1 MPLRETSRPAVE
13 TNLGESLHLV
23 TGPRAPRTSRL
34 VGTCRSDYI
43 RFCDVSLVY
52 CFRVRKDTP
61 PTSPK
66 GEYLFRS
73 IKTVQSGATQTGIA
87 LPVVHLV
94 LSSCFPVS
102 KPAKVSRMLAFLPA
116 QRRPDSFRYSTP
128 TAFPAHREIG
138 MIRRG
143 LFHVIEDPDAFLHAG
158 FPDLPTSKA
167 SH

>member
-1 MPLRETSRPAVE
+1 MPLPETSRPAAN

-23 TGPRAPRTSRL
+23 TGPRALRTLRL
-34 VGTCRSDYI
+34 VTTCRSDYI
-43 RFCDVSLVY
+43 LFCDVSLVY

-66 GEYLFRS
+66 GEYLFRA
-73 IKTVQSGATQTGIA
+73 IKTVQSGATQIGIA
-87 LPVVHLV
+87 LPVVHSV

-143 LFHVIEDPDAFLHAG
+143 LFHVIEDPDAFCTRG
-158 FPDLPTSKA
+158 VS
-167 SH
+167 

>member
-1 MPLRETSRPAVE
+1 MPLGETSRPAVE

-23 TGPRAPRTSRL
+23 TGPRALRTPRL
-34 VGTCRSDYI
+34 VTTGGSNYTL
-43 RFCDVSLVY
+43 FCDVSLVY

-61 PTSPK
+61 PPSPK
-66 GEYLFRS
+66 GEYLLRS
-73 IKTVQSGATQTGIA
+73 IKTVQSGATQTGVA

-128 TAFPAHREIG
+128 TAF
-138 MIRRG
+138 RG
-143 LFHVIEDPDAFLHAG
+143 TEKSGIKTQIYFMSSKIQTLFCTRAFL
-158 FPDLPTSKA
+158 TC
-167 SH
+167 